1 MMFEAFEL
9 LAIIGF
15 LVAAYSVVANDAIQT
30 LGTFLSSNAKRPWWI
45 LWLYAASILI
55 AVSLYGYYTQG
66 GDIAFGRLNR
76 LPYPDGGIT
85 WYHVLPPIVLLFLT
99 RFGIPVSTTFLVLTV
114 FALTGGSQTEGV
126 LGKMLT
132 KSALG
137 YVVALAAGGLVY
149 ICIARVWSAWI
160 DRTKDQ
166 KIGLPWVMA
175 QWLSTAFLWWQWLA
189 QDFAN
194 IFVFMPRQTRLAADG
209 SVSVYFDPSVMVFGI
224 ISMVLMM
231 GYVFAR
237 RGGKIQQIILNK
249 TNTTDIRAA
258 IVVDLMF
265 GMILF
270 VFKEISDIPMSTTW
284 VFMGLIAGREL
295 AISYVAN
302 LRSRREALKDV
313 SLDMARLFFGLIVS
327 IVLAVAVPWIAT
339 GSMPTF

>member
-1 MMFEAFEL
+1 
-9 LAIIGF
+9 
-15 LVAAYSVVANDAIQT
+15 
-30 LGTFLSSNAKRPWWI
+30 
-45 LWLYAASILI
+45 
-55 AVSLYGYYTQG
+55 
-66 GDIAFGRLNR
+66 
-76 LPYPDGGIT
+76 
-85 WYHVLPPIVLLFLT
+85 
-99 RFGIPVSTTFLVLTV
+99 
-114 FALTGGSQTEGV
+114 
-126 LGKMLT
+126 
-132 KSALG
+132 
-137 YVVALAAGGLVY
+137 
-149 ICIARVWSAWI
+149 
-160 DRTKDQ
+160 
-166 KIGLPWVMA
+166 
-175 QWLSTAFLWWQWLA
+175 
-189 QDFAN
+189 
-194 IFVFMPRQTRLAADG
+194 
-209 SVSVYFDPSVMVFGI
+209 MVFGI
-224 ISMVLMM
+224 VSMVLMM

-270 VFKEISDIPMSTTW
+270 IFKEISDIPMSTTW

>member
-1 MMFEAFEL
+1 MIFESFEL

-45 LWLYAASILI
+45 LWLYAASILVV
-55 AVSLYGYYTQG
+55 VSLYGYYTQG

-76 LPYPDGGIT
+76 LPYPDSGIT

-137 YVVALAAGGLVY
+137 YVVALAVGGLVY

-160 DRTKDQ
+160 DRTKGQ

-175 QWLSTAFLWWQWLA
+175 QWAATAFLWWQWLA

-194 IFVFMPRQTRLAADG
+194 IFVFMPRQTRIAADG
-209 SVSVYFDPSVMVFGI
+209 SVDVYFDPSVMVFGI
-224 ISMVLMM
+224 VSMVLMM

-270 VFKEISDIPMSTTW
+270 IFKEISDIPMSTTW